1 MSEFDDDNQ
10 DYQEDAE
17 QVDNELLDDEQ
28 DIEDSQDDEQD
39 ADGEEAESQDG
50 SDDDAL
56 DFSFD
61 DDEDSDG
68 DKDPFAGQDAPQW
81 VKETREKYREAQR
94 ENRRLKQQLEQ
105 RNGQVEQQVLRE
117 KPTLDDHDYDS
128 DAFEQDYAQWL
139 TEKQQ
144 ADAQVHAER
153 QKYQQYHERY
163 KADVDAIK
171 AKAPD
176 YDEVELSV
184 VDVLSEQKQG
194 LLQMLVDNPAKVVY
208 ALGKNSPAQ
217 LERLSKLDDIQFAKQ
232 IVLMEM
238 QMSSKTKS
246 RNQNKPKP
254 KTHELEGAAGG
265 ADTRLAKLE
274 AEADRT
280 GDRSKVAAYKK
291 QMKSK
296 G

>member
-1 MSEFDDDNQ
+1 MEDFDDDNQ

-17 QVDNELLDDEQ
+17 QIDDELLDDEQ

-39 ADGEEAESQDG
+39 ADGEESESQDD
-50 SDDDAL
+50 SADDAL

-61 DDEDSDG
+61 DDGDSS
-68 DKDPFAGQDAPQW
+68 DPFKGQEAPEW
-81 VKETREKYREAQR
+81 VKKVREENRELKRQLKQR
-94 ENRRLKQQLEQ
+94 ESQQF
-105 RNGQVEQQVLRE
+105 EQQVLRE

-144 ADAQVHAER
+144 VDAQVHAER

>member
-10 DYQEDAE
+10 DYQEDIE
-17 QVDNELLDDEQ
+17 QVDDELLDDEQ

-39 ADGEEAESQDG
+39 ADGEEAESQDD

-61 DDEDSDG
+61 DDGDSS
-68 DKDPFAGQDAPQW
+68 DPFKGQEAPEW
-81 VKETREKYREAQR
+81 VKKVREENRELKRQLKQREAQ
-94 ENRRLKQQLEQ
+94 QMP
-105 RNGQVEQQVLRE
+105 QQVLRE
-117 KPTLDDHDYDS
+117 EPTLDDHDYD
-128 DAFEQDYAQWL
+128 DEAFKQDYAQWL
-139 TEKQQ
+139 QEKQQ
-144 ADAQVHAER
+144 IDAQVQAER

-217 LERLSKLDDIQFAKQ
+217 LDRLSRLDDIQFAKQ

-291 QMKSK
+291 QMRK

>member
-17 QVDNELLDDEQ
+17 QIDNELLDDEQ
-28 DIEDSQDDEQD
+28 DIEDGQDDEQD
-39 ADGEEAESQDG
+39 ADGEEAESEDD
-50 SDDDAL
+50 SADDAL

-61 DDEDSDG
+61 DDGDSS
-68 DKDPFAGQDAPQW
+68 DPFKGQEAPEW
-81 VKETREKYREAQR
+81 VKKVREENRELKRQLKQR
-94 ENRRLKQQLEQ
+94 ESQQF
-105 RNGQVEQQVLRE
+105 EQQVLRE

-144 ADAQVHAER
+144 VDAQVHAER

-171 AKAPD
+171 TKAPD

-291 QMKSK
+291 QLKSK

>member
-1 MSEFDDDNQ
+1 MEDFDDNQ

-17 QVDNELLDDEQ
+17 QVDDELLDDEQ
-28 DIEDSQDDEQD
+28 DIEDGQDDEQD
-39 ADGEEAESQDG
+39 ADGEEAESQDD
-50 SDDDAL
+50 SADDAL

-61 DDEDSDG
+61 DDGDSS
-68 DKDPFAGQDAPQW
+68 DPFKGQEAPEW
-81 VKETREKYREAQR
+81 VKKVREENRELKRQLKQR
-94 ENRRLKQQLEQ
+94 ESQQF
-105 RNGQVEQQVLRE
+105 EQQVLRE

-144 ADAQVHAER
+144 VDAQVHAER

>member
-17 QVDNELLDDEQ
+17 QVDDELLDDEQ
-28 DIEDSQDDEQD
+28 DIEDGQDDEQD
-39 ADGEEAESQDG
+39 ADGDESE
-50 SDDDAL
+50 SEDDSADDVL
-56 DFSFD
+56 EFSFD
-61 DDEDSDG
+61 DDGDSS
-68 DKDPFAGQDAPQW
+68 DPFKGQEAPEW
-81 VKETREKYREAQR
+81 VKKVREENRELKRQLKQR
-94 ENRRLKQQLEQ
+94 ESQ
-105 RNGQVEQQVLRE
+105 QVEQQVLRE

-144 ADAQVHAER
+144 VDAQVHAER

-232 IVLMEM
+232 IVLMEQ

-246 RNQNKPKP
+246 RNPNKPKP
-254 KTHELEGAAGG
+254 KTHELEGQAGG

-274 AEADRT
+274 AEAAKT
-280 GDRSKVAAYKK
+280 GDRSKIHAYNR
-291 QMKSK
+291 SK
-296 G
+296 RQSN

>member
-1 MSEFDDDNQ
+1 MEDFDDDNQ

-17 QVDNELLDDEQ
+17 QIDDELLDDEQ
-28 DIEDSQDDEQD
+28 DIEDGQDDEQD
-39 ADGEEAESQDG
+39 ADGEEAESQGD
-50 SDDDAL
+50 SADDAL

-61 DDEDSDG
+61 DDGDSS
-68 DKDPFAGQDAPQW
+68 DPFKGQEAPEW
-81 VKETREKYREAQR
+81 VKKVREENRELKRQLKQR
-94 ENRRLKQQLEQ
+94 ESQQF
-105 RNGQVEQQVLRE
+105 EQQVLRE

-144 ADAQVHAER
+144 VDAQVHAER

-232 IVLMEM
+232 IVLMEQ

-291 QMKSK
+291 QLKSK

>member
-1 MSEFDDDNQ
+1 MEDFDDNE

-17 QVDNELLDDEQ
+17 QVEDDEVIDDEQ
-28 DIEDSQDDEQD
+28 DIEDGQDDEQD
-39 ADGEEAESQDG
+39 ADGEEAESEDD
-50 SDDDAL
+50 SADDAL
-56 DFSFD
+56 EFSFD
-61 DDEDSDG
+61 DDGDSS
-68 DKDPFAGQDAPQW
+68 DPFKGQEAPEW
-81 VKETREKYREAQR
+81 VKKVREENRELKRQLKQR
-94 ENRRLKQQLEQ
+94 ESQQF
-105 RNGQVEQQVLRE
+105 EQQVLRE

-144 ADAQVHAER
+144 VDAQVHAER

-232 IVLMEM
+232 IVLMEQ

-265 ADTRLAKLE
+265 ADTRLTKLE

-291 QMKSK
+291 QLKSK

>member
-1 MSEFDDDNQ
+1 MEDFDDDNQ

-17 QVDNELLDDEQ
+17 QIDNELLDDEQ
-28 DIEDSQDDEQD
+28 DIEDGQDDEQD
-39 ADGEEAESQDG
+39 ADGEESESEDD

-61 DDEDSDG
+61 DDGDSS
-68 DKDPFAGQDAPQW
+68 DPFKGQEAPEW
-81 VKETREKYREAQR
+81 VKKVREENRELKRQLKQR
-94 ENRRLKQQLEQ
+94 ESQQFE
-105 RNGQVEQQVLRE
+105 RQVLRE

-144 ADAQVHAER
+144 VDAQVHAER
-153 QKYQQYHERY
+153 QKYEQYHERY

-176 YDEVELSV
+176 YDEIELSV

-280 GDRSKVAAYKK
+280 GDRSKVIAYRKTQKK
-291 QMKSK
+291 
-296 G
+296 

>member
-10 DYQEDAE
+10 DYQEDIE
-17 QVDNELLDDEQ
+17 QVDDELLDDEQ
-28 DIEDSQDDEQD
+28 DIEDGQDDEQD
-39 ADGEEAESQDG
+39 ADGEEAESQDD
-50 SDDDAL
+50 SADDAL

-61 DDEDSDG
+61 DDEDG
-68 DKDPFAGQDAPQW
+68 EKDPFAGQQAPEW
-81 VKETREKYREAQR
+81 VKQVRQ
-94 ENRRLKQQLEQ
+94 ENRELKRQLRERQQQEQ
-105 RNGQVEQQVLRE
+105 SRQQVLRE

-139 TEKQQ
+139 QEKQQ
-144 ADAQVHAER
+144 IDAQVQAER

-184 VDVLSEQKQG
+184 IDVLSEQKQG

-232 IVLMEM
+232 IVLMEQ

-246 RNQNKPKP
+246 RNPNKPKP

-291 QMKSK
+291 QMRK

>member
-1 MSEFDDDNQ
+1 MEDFDDDNQ

-39 ADGEEAESQDG
+39 ADGEESESQDD

-61 DDEDSDG
+61 DDGDSS
-68 DKDPFAGQDAPQW
+68 DPFKGQEAPEW
-81 VKETREKYREAQR
+81 VKKVREENRELKRQLKQR
-94 ENRRLKQQLEQ
+94 ESQQF
-105 RNGQVEQQVLRE
+105 EQQVLRE

-144 ADAQVHAER
+144 VDAQVHAER

-274 AEADRT
+274 AEAAKT
-280 GDRSKVAAYKK
+280 GDRSKVYAYKRNQK
-291 QMKSK
+291 
-296 G
+296 

>member
-1 MSEFDDDNQ
+1 MSDILDDNE

-17 QVDNELLDDEQ
+17 QVEDNEVIDDEQ
-28 DIEDSQDDEQD
+28 DIDDGQDDEQD
-39 ADGEEAESQDG
+39 NE
-50 SDDDAL
+50 SDDSADDDVL
-56 DFSFD
+56 EFSFD
-61 DDEDSDG
+61 DDGE
-68 DKDPFAGQDAPQW
+68 DKDEFAGQPAPEW
-81 VKETREKYREAQR
+81 VKEVRKENRELKRQLKQR
-94 ENRRLKQQLEQ
+94 ESQQF
-105 RNGQVEQQVLRE
+105 EQQVLRE

-144 ADAQVHAER
+144 VDAQVHAER
-153 QKYQQYHERY
+153 QKYEQYHERY

-265 ADTRLAKLE
+265 ADTRLTKLE

-291 QMKSK
+291 QLKSK

>member
-1 MSEFDDDNQ
+1 MEDFDDNQ

-17 QVDNELLDDEQ
+17 QVDDELLDDEQ
-28 DIEDSQDDEQD
+28 DIEDSEDDEQD
-39 ADGEEAESQDG
+39 ADGEEAESQDD

-61 DDEDSDG
+61 DDGDSS
-68 DKDPFAGQDAPQW
+68 DPFKGQEAPEW
-81 VKETREKYREAQR
+81 VKKVREENRELKRQLKQR
-94 ENRRLKQQLEQ
+94 ESQQF
-105 RNGQVEQQVLRE
+105 EQQVLRE

-144 ADAQVHAER
+144 VDVQVHAER

-232 IVLMEM
+232 IVLMEQ

-254 KTHELEGAAGG
+254 KTHELEGSAGG
-265 ADTRLAKLE
+265 ADAKLE
-274 AEADRT
+274 SLEAQADKT
-280 GDRSKVAAYKK
+280 GDRSAVIAYKRK
-291 QMKSK
+291 MRTK
-296 G
+296 

>member
-28 DIEDSQDDEQD
+28 DIEDGQDDEQD
-39 ADGEEAESQDG
+39 ADGEEAESQDD
-50 SDDDAL
+50 SADDAL

-61 DDEDSDG
+61 DDGDSS
-68 DKDPFAGQDAPQW
+68 DPFKGQEAPEW
-81 VKETREKYREAQR
+81 VKKVREENRELKRQLKQR
-94 ENRRLKQQLEQ
+94 ESQQF
-105 RNGQVEQQVLRE
+105 EQQVLRE

-144 ADAQVHAER
+144 VDAQVHAER

>member
-1 MSEFDDDNQ
+1 MSEFDDNQ

-28 DIEDSQDDEQD
+28 DIEDGQDDEQD
-39 ADGEEAESQDG
+39 ADGGEAESEDD
-50 SDDDAL
+50 SADDAL
-56 DFSFD
+56 EFSFD
-61 DDEDSDG
+61 DDGDSS
-68 DKDPFAGQDAPQW
+68 DPFRGQEAPEW
-81 VKETREKYREAQR
+81 VKKVREENRELKRQLKQR
-94 ENRRLKQQLEQ
+94 ESQQF
-105 RNGQVEQQVLRE
+105 EQQVLRE

-144 ADAQVHAER
+144 VDAQVHAER
-153 QKYQQYHERY
+153 QKYEQYHERY

-232 IVLMEM
+232 IVLMEQ

-274 AEADRT
+274 VEADRT

-291 QMKSK
+291 QLKSK

>member
-10 DYQEDAE
+10 DYQEDIE

-39 ADGEEAESQDG
+39 ADGEEAESQDD

-61 DDEDSDG
+61 DDGDSS
-68 DKDPFAGQDAPQW
+68 DPFKGQEAPEW
-81 VKETREKYREAQR
+81 VKKVREENRELKRQLKQREAQ
-94 ENRRLKQQLEQ
+94 QMP
-105 RNGQVEQQVLRE
+105 QQVLRE
-117 KPTLDDHDYDS
+117 EPTLDDHDYD
-128 DAFEQDYAQWL
+128 DEAFKQDYAQWL
-139 TEKQQ
+139 QEKQQ
-144 ADAQVHAER
+144 IDAQVQAER

-217 LERLSKLDDIQFAKQ
+217 LDRLSKLDDIQFAKQ

-291 QMKSK
+291 QMRK

>member
-28 DIEDSQDDEQD
+28 DIEDGQDDEQD
-39 ADGEEAESQDG
+39 ADGEEPESQDD

-61 DDEDSDG
+61 DDGDSDE
-68 DKDPFAGQDAPQW
+68 KDPFAGQKAPQW
-81 VKETREKYREAQR
+81 IKDTRKENRELKRQLRQLQQR
-94 ENRRLKQQLEQ
+94 ESQQF
-105 RNGQVEQQVLRE
+105 EQQVLRE

-144 ADAQVHAER
+144 VDAQVHAER

-176 YDEVELSV
+176 YDEIELSV

-232 IVLMEM
+232 IVLMEQ

>member
-10 DYQEDAE
+10 DYQEDIE
-17 QVDNELLDDEQ
+17 QVDDELLDDEQ
-28 DIEDSQDDEQD
+28 DIEDGQDDEQD
-39 ADGEEAESQDG
+39 ADGEEAESQDD

-61 DDEDSDG
+61 DDGDSS
-68 DKDPFAGQDAPQW
+68 DPFKGQEAPEW
-81 VKETREKYREAQR
+81 VKKVREENRELKRQLKQR
-94 ENRRLKQQLEQ
+94 ESQQF
-105 RNGQVEQQVLRE
+105 EQQVLRE

-139 TEKQQ
+139 QEKQQ
-144 ADAQVHAER
+144 VDAQVHAER

-184 VDVLSEQKQG
+184 VDVLSEQQQG
-194 LLQMLVDNPAKVVY
+194 LLQMAAENPAKIVY

-217 LERLSKLDDIQFAKQ
+217 LERLSKLDEVQFVKQ
-232 IVLMEM
+232 IALMEQ

-254 KTHELEGAAGG
+254 KTHELEGSAGG
-265 ADTRLAKLE
+265 SDAKLE
-274 AEADRT
+274 SLEAQADKT
-280 GDRSKVAAYKK
+280 GDRSAVIAYKRK
-291 QMKSK
+291 MRTK
-296 G
+296 

>member
-10 DYQEDAE
+10 DYQEDIE

-39 ADGEEAESQDG
+39 ADGGEAESQDD

-61 DDEDSDG
+61 DDGDSS
-68 DKDPFAGQDAPQW
+68 DPFKGQEAPEW
-81 VKETREKYREAQR
+81 VKKVREENRELKRQLKQREAQ
-94 ENRRLKQQLEQ
+94 QMP
-105 RNGQVEQQVLRE
+105 QQVLRE
-117 KPTLDDHDYDS
+117 EPTLDDHDYD
-128 DAFEQDYAQWL
+128 DEAFKQDYAQWL
-139 TEKQQ
+139 QEKQQ
-144 ADAQVHAER
+144 IDAQVQAER

-217 LERLSKLDDIQFAKQ
+217 LDRLSKLDDIQFAKQ

-291 QMKSK
+291 QMRK

>member
-28 DIEDSQDDEQD
+28 DIEDGQDDEQD
-39 ADGEEAESQDG
+39 ADGEEAESQDD
-50 SDDDAL
+50 SADDAL

-61 DDEDSDG
+61 DDGDSS
-68 DKDPFAGQDAPQW
+68 DPFKGQEAPEW
-81 VKETREKYREAQR
+81 VKKVREENRELKRQLKQR
-94 ENRRLKQQLEQ
+94 ESQQF
-105 RNGQVEQQVLRE
+105 EQQVLRE

-144 ADAQVHAER
+144 VDAQVHAER
-153 QKYQQYHERY
+153 QKYEQYHERY

-291 QMKSK
+291 QLKSK

>member
-1 MSEFDDDNQ
+1 MEDFDDDNQ

-17 QVDNELLDDEQ
+17 QVDDELLDDEQ

-39 ADGEEAESQDG
+39 ADGEESESEDD

-61 DDEDSDG
+61 DDGDSDE
-68 DKDPFAGQDAPQW
+68 KDPFAGQKAPQW
-81 VKETREKYREAQR
+81 IKDTRK
-94 ENRRLKQQLEQ
+94 ENRELKRQLRQLQQQ
-105 RNGQVEQQVLRE
+105 QGIHEQQVLRE

-144 ADAQVHAER
+144 VDAQVHAER
-153 QKYQQYHERY
+153 QKYEQYHERY

-184 VDVLSEQKQG
+184 VDVLSEQQQG
-194 LLQMLVDNPAKVVY
+194 LLQMAAENPAKMVY

-217 LERLSKLDDIQFAKQ
+217 LERLSKLDEVQFVKQ
-232 IVLMEM
+232 IALMEQ

-246 RNQNKPKP
+246 RNQNKPRP
-254 KTHELEGAAGG
+254 KTHELEGSAGG
-265 ADTRLAKLE
+265 ADAKLE
-274 AEADRT
+274 SLEAQADKT
-280 GDRSKVAAYKK
+280 GDRSAVIAYKRK
-291 QMKSK
+291 MRTK
-296 G
+296 

>member
-39 ADGEEAESQDG
+39 ADGEEAESQDD
-50 SDDDAL
+50 SADDAL
-56 DFSFD
+56 EFSFD
-61 DDEDSDG
+61 DDGDSS
-68 DKDPFAGQDAPQW
+68 DPFKGQEAPEW
-81 VKETREKYREAQR
+81 VKKVREENRDLKRQLKQR
-94 ENRRLKQQLEQ
+94 ESQ
-105 RNGQVEQQVLRE
+105 QVEQQALRE

-144 ADAQVHAER
+144 VDAQVHAER

-296 G
+296 W

>member
-1 MSEFDDDNQ
+1 MEDFDDNNQ

-17 QVDNELLDDEQ
+17 QIDNELLDDEQ
-28 DIEDSQDDEQD
+28 DIEDDQDDEQD
-39 ADGEEAESQDG
+39 ADGEESESQDD
-50 SDDDAL
+50 SDDDVL

-61 DDEDSDG
+61 DDGDSS
-68 DKDPFAGQDAPQW
+68 DPFKGQEAPEW
-81 VKETREKYREAQR
+81 VKKVREENRELKRQLKQR
-94 ENRRLKQQLEQ
+94 ESQQF
-105 RNGQVEQQVLRE
+105 EQQVLRE

-144 ADAQVHAER
+144 VDAQVHAER

-274 AEADRT
+274 AEAAKT
-280 GDRSKVAAYKK
+280 GDRSKIHAYNRSKK
-291 QMKSK
+291 
-296 G
+296 

>member
-1 MSEFDDDNQ
+1 MSEFDDNQ

-17 QVDNELLDDEQ
+17 QVDDELLDDEQ
-28 DIEDSQDDEQD
+28 DIEDGQDDEQD
-39 ADGEEAESQDG
+39 ADGEETESQDD
-50 SDDDAL
+50 SADDVL

-61 DDEDSDG
+61 DDGDSDE
-68 DKDPFAGQDAPQW
+68 KDPFAGQKAPQW
-81 VKETREKYREAQR
+81 IKDTRKENRELKRQLRQLQQR
-94 ENRRLKQQLEQ
+94 ESQQF
-105 RNGQVEQQVLRE
+105 EQQVLRE

-144 ADAQVHAER
+144 VDAQVHAER

-232 IVLMEM
+232 IVLMEQ

>member
-1 MSEFDDDNQ
+1 MEDFDDDNQ

-17 QVDNELLDDEQ
+17 QIDNEVIDDEQ
-28 DIEDSQDDEQD
+28 DINDGQDDEQD
-39 ADGEEAESQDG
+39 ADGEEAESE
-50 SDDDAL
+50 DDSADDVL

-61 DDEDSDG
+61 DDGDSS
-68 DKDPFAGQDAPQW
+68 DPFKGQEAPEW
-81 VKETREKYREAQR
+81 VKKVREENRELKRQLKQR
-94 ENRRLKQQLEQ
+94 ESQ
-105 RNGQVEQQVLRE
+105 QVEQQVLRE

-139 TEKQQ
+139 SEKQQ
-144 ADAQVHAER
+144 VDAQVHAER

-246 RNQNKPKP
+246 RNPNKPKP
-254 KTHELEGAAGG
+254 KTHELEGQAGG

-274 AEADRT
+274 AEAAKT
-280 GDRSKVAAYKK
+280 GDRSKIHAYNR
-291 QMKSK
+291 SK
-296 G
+296 RQSN

>member
-1 MSEFDDDNQ
+1 MSEFDDDDQ
-10 DYQEDAE
+10 DYQEDAP
-17 QVDNELLDDEQ
+17 QVEDDEVIEDEQ
-28 DIEDSQDDEQD
+28 DIDEDSQDDEQD
-39 ADGEEAESQDG
+39 DDAEQDD
-50 SDDDAL
+50 SADDDVL
-56 DFSFD
+56 EFSFD
-61 DDEDSDG
+61 DDGEDSD
-68 DKDPFAGQDAPQW
+68 PFKGQEAPEW
-81 VKETREKYREAQR
+81 VKKVREENRELKRQLKQR
-94 ENRRLKQQLEQ
+94 ESQQF
-105 RNGQVEQQVLRE
+105 EQQVLRE

-144 ADAQVHAER
+144 VDAQVHAER

-176 YDEVELSV
+176 YDEIELSV

-291 QMKSK
+291 QLKSK

>member
-1 MSEFDDDNQ
+1 VEDFDDNQ
-10 DYQEDAE
+10 DYQEDIE
-17 QVDNELLDDEQ
+17 QIDDEMLDDEQ
-28 DIEDSQDDEQD
+28 GIDDGQDDEQD
-39 ADGEEAESQDG
+39 ADGEKAESQDD

-61 DDEDSDG
+61 NDG
-68 DKDPFAGQDAPQW
+68 DSSDQFKGQEAPEW
-81 VKETREKYREAQR
+81 VKKVREENRELKRQLKQR
-94 ENRRLKQQLEQ
+94 ESQQF
-105 RNGQVEQQVLRE
+105 EQQVLRE

-139 TEKQQ
+139 QEKQQ
-144 ADAQVHAER
+144 VDAQVHAER

-238 QMSSKTKS
+238 EMSSKTKS

-280 GDRSKVAAYKK
+280 GDRSKVIAYRKTQKK
-291 QMKSK
+291 
-296 G
+296 

>member
-1 MSEFDDDNQ
+1 MEDFDDNQ

-28 DIEDSQDDEQD
+28 DIEDSEDDEQD
-39 ADGEEAESQDG
+39 ADGEEAESEDD
-50 SDDDAL
+50 SADDAL

-61 DDEDSDG
+61 DDGDSS
-68 DKDPFAGQDAPQW
+68 DPFKGQEAPEW
-81 VKETREKYREAQR
+81 VKKVREENRELKRQLKQR
-94 ENRRLKQQLEQ
+94 ESQQF
-105 RNGQVEQQVLRE
+105 EQQVLRE

-144 ADAQVHAER
+144 VDAQVHAER

>member
-1 MSEFDDDNQ
+1 MEDFDDDNQ

-17 QVDNELLDDEQ
+17 QVDDELLDDEQ

-39 ADGEEAESQDG
+39 ADGEESESQDD
-50 SDDDAL
+50 SADDAL

-61 DDEDSDG
+61 DDSDSS
-68 DKDPFAGQDAPQW
+68 DPFKGQEAPEW
-81 VKETREKYREAQR
+81 VKKVREENRELKRQLKQR
-94 ENRRLKQQLEQ
+94 ESQQF
-105 RNGQVEQQVLRE
+105 EQQVLRE

-139 TEKQQ
+139 QEKQQ
-144 ADAQVHAER
+144 VDVQVHAER
-153 QKYQQYHERY
+153 QKYEQYHERY

-217 LERLSKLDDIQFAKQ
+217 LDRLSKLDDIQFAKQ
-232 IVLMEM
+232 IVLMEQ

-254 KTHELEGAAGG
+254 KTHELEGSAGG
-265 ADTRLAKLE
+265 ADAKLE
-274 AEADRT
+274 SLEAQADKT
-280 GDRSKVAAYKK
+280 GDRSAVIAYKRK
-291 QMKSK
+291 MRTK
-296 G
+296 

>member
-17 QVDNELLDDEQ
+17 QVDDELLDDEQ
-28 DIEDSQDDEQD
+28 DIEDGQDDEQD
-39 ADGEEAESQDG
+39 ADGEEAESQDD
-50 SDDDAL
+50 SADDAL

-61 DDEDSDG
+61 DDGDSS
-68 DKDPFAGQDAPQW
+68 DPFRGQEAPEW
-81 VKETREKYREAQR
+81 VKKVREENRELKRQLKQR
-94 ENRRLKQQLEQ
+94 ESQQF
-105 RNGQVEQQVLRE
+105 EQQVLRE

-144 ADAQVHAER
+144 VDAQVHAER

-232 IVLMEM
+232 IVLMEQ

>member
-1 MSEFDDDNQ
+1 VSEFDDDNQ

-28 DIEDSQDDEQD
+28 DIDDGQDDEQD
-39 ADGEEAESQDG
+39 ADGDESESQDD

-61 DDEDSDG
+61 DDGDSS
-68 DKDPFAGQDAPQW
+68 DPFKGQEAPEW
-81 VKETREKYREAQR
+81 VKKVREENRELKRQLKQR
-94 ENRRLKQQLEQ
+94 ESQQF
-105 RNGQVEQQVLRE
+105 EQQVLRE

-144 ADAQVHAER
+144 VDAQVHAER

-246 RNQNKPKP
+246 RNQNKPRP
-254 KTHELEGAAGG
+254 KSHSVEGSAGG
-265 ADTRLAKLE
+265 GDTKLAKLE
-274 AEADRT
+274 ADAERT
-280 GDRSKVAAYKK
+280 GDRSKVVAYKQTLRK
-291 QMKSK
+291 K
-296 G
+296 

>member
-1 MSEFDDDNQ
+1 MEDFDDNQ
-10 DYQEDAE
+10 DYQEDIE
-17 QVDNELLDDEQ
+17 QIDDEMLDDEQ
-28 DIEDSQDDEQD
+28 GIDDGQDDEQD
-39 ADGEEAESQDG
+39 ADGEKAESQDD

-61 DDEDSDG
+61 NDG
-68 DKDPFAGQDAPQW
+68 DSSDQFKGQEAPEW
-81 VKETREKYREAQR
+81 VKKVREENRELKRQLKQR
-94 ENRRLKQQLEQ
+94 ESQQF
-105 RNGQVEQQVLRE
+105 EQQVLRE

-139 TEKQQ
+139 QEKQQ
-144 ADAQVHAER
+144 VDAQVHAER

-238 QMSSKTKS
+238 EMSSKTKS

-280 GDRSKVAAYKK
+280 GDRSKVIAYRKTQKK
-291 QMKSK
+291 
-296 G
+296 